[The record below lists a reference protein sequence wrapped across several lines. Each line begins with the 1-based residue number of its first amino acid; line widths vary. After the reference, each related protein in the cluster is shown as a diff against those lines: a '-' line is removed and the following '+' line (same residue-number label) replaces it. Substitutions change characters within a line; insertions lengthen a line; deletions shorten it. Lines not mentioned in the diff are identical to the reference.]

1 MRTIDFAS
9 LSLVVIAADDDD
21 LAAHA
26 ALLADI
32 DKASG
37 GKTVWRA
44 LGAASQ
50 QVAMAQ

>member
-1 MRTIDFAS
+1 VRAVDFAS

-26 ALLADI
+26 ALLAEI

-44 LGAASQ
+44 LAAASP